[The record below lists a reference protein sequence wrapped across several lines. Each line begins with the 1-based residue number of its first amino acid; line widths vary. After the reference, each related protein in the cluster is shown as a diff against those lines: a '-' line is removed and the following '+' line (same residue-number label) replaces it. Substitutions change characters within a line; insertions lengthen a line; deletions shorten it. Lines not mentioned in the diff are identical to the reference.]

1 VTVGQSKPQGRSAGH
16 VLPRAIFFDRDGDPM
31 PEAYRLDPHS
41 SPEVRS
47 DVRALKRSI
56 ESLPDQTALLD
67 PDWCI
72 LAVSSAW
79 AREGR
84 TGEVEELVPGDDFRA
99 LSARWAVEGQRNA
112 DVLLAAVE
120 SLSVGRTTSFHHVF
134 EVSDRLED
142 PRYAVNISSLEVD
155 GRRFFTITRCE
166 VSRINQLAQRCRTLE
181 EQLLLQREDERKR
194 IGRELHDSTSQ
205 LLVGLKLCL
214 MRLKE
219 ANEPRKTSNIME
231 EMDEI
236 LLDIDQEIR
245 SISFLLHP
253 PRLQG
258 RGLSEAIRYMA
269 RGFARRSRL
278 DIHVDVEGVLPARIP
293 EVEAALY
300 RLAQEA
306 LANVYRHSSATL
318 VKVRLVARH
327 GSTVHLL
334 IEDNGSGF
342 ASAAPRPAEPGVGI
356 ESMAA
361 RVAELGGRFSFRRLG
376 LGYRLLASIRIP
388 GRASCLAAG

>member
-1 VTVGQSKPQGRSAGH
+1 VGQSKPQGQSAASA
-16 VLPRAIFFDRDGDPM
+16 LPRAIFFDRDGHAV
-31 PEAYRLDPHS
+31 PEAFRLDLHPS
-41 SPEVRS
+41 PQAGPEVR
-47 DVRALKRSI
+47 VLKRSI
-56 ESLPDQTALLD
+56 ENLPDQTALLD
-67 PDWCI
+67 GDWRI
-72 LAVSSAW
+72 LAVSSGW

-99 LSARWAVEGQRNA
+99 LSELWAAEGKRNA
-112 DVLLAAVE
+112 GVLLAAVE
-120 SLSVGRTTSFHHVF
+120 NLSAGRTTSFHHVF
-134 EVSDRLED
+134 ETSDRLED
-142 PRYAVNISSLEVD
+142 PRYAVNISSLEID
-155 GRRFFTITRCE
+155 GQRFFTITRCE
-166 VSRINQLAQRCRTLE
+166 VSQLNQLAQRCRTLE

-194 IGRELHDSTSQ
+194 IGRDLHDSTSQ

-219 ANEPRKTSNIME
+219 ADGPRKTSNIME

-258 RGLSEAIRYMA
+258 RGLPEAIRYMA

-278 DIHVDVEGVLPARIP
+278 DIRVDVEGTLPARIP

-300 RLAQEA
+300 RLVQEA
-306 LANVYRHSSATL
+306 LANAYRHSSATL

-327 GSTVHLL
+327 GSTVHLM

-342 ASAAPRPAEPGVGI
+342 GSAAPRPAEPGVGI

-361 RVAELGGRFSFRRLG
+361 RIAELGGRFSFHRARKG
-376 LGYRLLASIRIP
+376 CRLLASIRIP
-388 GRASCLAAG
+388 GRGSRLVAA

>member
-1 VTVGQSKPQGRSAGH
+1 MGQNKPPGQTTGSTP
-16 VLPRAIFFDRDGDPM
+16 VCAILF
-31 PEAYRLDPHS
+31 EQDPHVAVARPAS
-41 SPEVRS
+41 MLRVAAGP

-56 ESLPDQTALLD
+56 ENLPDQTALLD
-67 PDWCI
+67 SEWRV

-84 TGEVEELVPGDDFRA
+84 TGEVRAVVPGDDFRGLA
-99 LSARWAVEGQRNA
+99 KLWVIEGKRNA
-112 DVLLAAVE
+112 EVLLAAVE
-120 SLSVGRTTSFHHVF
+120 SLSAGRISSFHHMF

-142 PRYAVNISSLEVD
+142 PSYAVNISSLEVD
-155 GRRFFTITRCE
+155 GQRYFTISRCE
-166 VSRINQLAQRCRTLE
+166 VSRLNQLADRCRALE
-181 EQLLLQREDERKR
+181 ERLFVAREEERKR

-219 ANEPRKTSNIME
+219 ADGPRKTSNIMD

-258 RGLSEAIRYMA
+258 RGLSEAIRYMV
-269 RGFARRSRL
+269 RGFARRSGL
-278 DIHVDVEGVLPARIP
+278 DVRVDVEGDLPVRIP

-300 RLAQEA
+300 RLTQEA
-306 LANVYRHSSATL
+306 LANVYRHASATL
-318 VKVRLVARH
+318 VKIRLVARH
-327 GSTVHLL
+327 GSMVHLL
-334 IEDNGSGF
+334 IEDNGVGSGGGRL
-342 ASAAPRPAEPGVGI
+342 RPVEPGVGI

-361 RVAELGGRFSFRRLG
+361 RIADLGGRFSFRKAGRG
-376 LGYRLLASIRIP
+376 CRLLASIP
-388 GRASCLAAG
+388 TPNHRAHLAAA